1 MKLLIAVAVPVYGL
15 AVAYCVRNVYYAL
28 KGRHSPEAA
37 WIRARVNARHL
48 DHEHAELTRVNPRG

>member
-15 AVAYCVRNVYYAL
+15 AVAYCARNVYYAL

-37 WIRARVNARHL
+37 WVRARVKSRHL
-48 DHEHAELTRVNPRG
+48 DREHAEFLRDKDKR